1 MTVSRR
7 AGLTAIAVAA
17 LAAGVLTQLGARH
30 TSATFDEI
38 ILVSGG
44 VRGITE
50 GRWSMVTDQPPLMM
64 YAYGLAAVTADPVR
78 PREDRE
84 WTFDDRWDYA
94 RALLFRLGNEPTELL
109 ARARFVGTVLV
120 VVLVAVAGAFA
131 WWIAGPFA
139 GAVAASFTALLPDV
153 LAHGGVAYNDL
164 PLALAYLLAVWALD
178 SAVRVP
184 TPWRGALAGLAVT
197 AAFGI
202 KMSALAL
209 VPVAGL
215 LIVGGAW
222 PHRRD
227 TEWLRS
233 LGISLAVG
241 ALVFYVAFVVL
252 YRGDPTLTLF
262 RFNFWRT
269 VLHASGGHE
278 APAYLLGETSASGWW
293 YYYPVAF
300 FFKTSAAFQVLV
312 GAAATGLV
320 AAWVNGGR
328 SVEKLL
334 RWRGRSALLG
344 VLVFAAFMMRSDLN
358 AGFRYALP
366 TLPLLAVLAAVGAV
380 RVWRNSG
387 RLVRAGLAG
396 LLALQAFSVLSVY
409 PHFLAYTSVWAG
421 GRDSAYRVLADSNID
436 WGQGL
441 LALEEF
447 VEDEGVPSVRLSYF
461 GSAVP
466 DAYGIEYVAL
476 PSFFRLD
483 YERTPGAEVSPR
495 FTVISATNLQG
506 LYLQGRDPFA
516 SYRAREPYRVLGH
529 SLFVFDEEGS

>member
-7 AGLTAIAVAA
+7 AGVTVIAVAA
-17 LAAGVLTQLGARH
+17 LAAGVLAHLGARH

-44 VRGITE
+44 LRGVTE
-50 GRWSMVTDQPPLMM
+50 GRWDMVTDQPPLMM
-64 YAYGLAAVTADPVR
+64 YAYGLAASSGHPDR
-78 PREDRE
+78 PAEDRE
-84 WTFDDRWDYA
+84 WLFDDRWDYA
-94 RALLFRLGNEPTELL
+94 RALFFRLGNDPTELL
-109 ARARFVGTVLV
+109 ARARIVGTLIVA
-120 VVLVAVAGAFA
+120 VLVAVAGAYA
-131 WWIAGPFA
+131 WWIAGPLA
-139 GAVAASFTALLPDV
+139 GSAAALFTALTPDV

-178 SAVRVP
+178 VAVRLP
-184 TPWRGALAGLAVT
+184 TPLRAALAGLAVT

-202 KMSALAL
+202 KLSALAL
-209 VPVAGL
+209 VPVAAL
-215 LIVGGAW
+215 VIVAGVW
-222 PHRRD
+222 PQRRD
-227 TEWLRS
+227 REWLRGLGVS
-233 LGISLAVG
+233 LSVG
-241 ALVFYVAFVVL
+241 AFALYASFVVL

-300 FFKTSAAFQVLV
+300 FLKTPAAFQVIL
-312 GAAATGLV
+312 GLSAAGLI
-320 AAWVNGGR
+320 AAWLARGR
-328 SVEKLL
+328 KLESVLD
-334 RWRGRSALLG
+334 WRGRGALLG
-344 VLVFAAFMMRSDLN
+344 VLVFGVFLLQSDLN

-366 TLPLLAVLAAVGAV
+366 MMPLLAVLAAVGVA
-380 RVWRNSG
+380 RVWRRSG
-387 RLVRAGLAG
+387 RPLRG
-396 LLALQAFSVLSVY
+396 LLVGLVALQAFSVLSVY
-409 PHFLAYTSVWAG
+409 PHFLAYSSVWAG
-421 GRDSAYRVLADSNID
+421 GRDAAYRALVDSNLD

-441 LALEEF
+441 HELRDF
-447 VEDEGVPSVRLSYF
+447 MEDEGVSSVRLSYF

-483 YERTPGAEVSPR
+483 HERTPAAEASPR

-516 SYRAREPYRVLGH
+516 SYRAREPFRVIGH
-529 SLFVFDEEGS
+529 SLFVYDEEGG

>member
-1 MTVSRR
+1 M
-7 AGLTAIAVAA
+7 
-17 LAAGVLTQLGARH
+17 
-30 TSATFDEI
+30 
-38 ILVSGG
+38 
-44 VRGITE
+44 
-50 GRWSMVTDQPPLMM
+50 
-64 YAYGLAAVTADPVR
+64 
-78 PREDRE
+78 
-84 WTFDDRWDYA
+84 
-94 RALLFRLGNEPTELL
+94 
-109 ARARFVGTVLV
+109 
-120 VVLVAVAGAFA
+120 
-131 WWIAGPFA
+131 
-139 GAVAASFTALLPDV
+139 
-153 LAHGGVAYNDL
+153 
-164 PLALAYLLAVWALD
+164 
-178 SAVRVP
+178 
-184 TPWRGALAGLAVT
+184 
-197 AAFGI
+197 
-202 KMSALAL
+202 
-209 VPVAGL
+209 
-215 LIVGGAW
+215 
-222 PHRRD
+222 
-227 TEWLRS
+227 
-233 LGISLAVG
+233 AVG
-241 ALVFYVAFVVL
+241 ALVFYVALVVL

-262 RFNFWRT
+262 RFNSWRT
-269 VLHASGGHE
+269 VLHASAGHE

-334 RWRGRSALLG
+334 WWRGRSALLG

-366 TLPLLAVLAAVGAV
+366 TLPLLAVLVAVGAV
-380 RVWRNSG
+380 RVWRHSR

-396 LLALQAFSVLSVY
+396 LILLQAFSVLSVY

-441 LALEEF
+441 LALERF
-447 VEDEGVPSVRLSYF
+447 MEDEGVPSVRLSYF

-483 YERTPGAEVSPR
+483 SERTPGAEVSPR

>member
-7 AGLTAIAVAA
+7 AGVTVIAVAA
-17 LAAGVLTQLGARH
+17 LAAGVLAHLGARH

-44 VRGITE
+44 LRGVTE
-50 GRWSMVTDQPPLMM
+50 GRWDMVTDQPPLMM
-64 YAYGLAAVTADPVR
+64 YAYGLAASSGHPDR
-78 PREDRE
+78 PAEDRE
-84 WTFDDRWDYA
+84 WLFDDRWDYA
-94 RALLFRLGNEPTELL
+94 RALFFRLGNDPTELL
-109 ARARFVGTVLV
+109 ARARIVGTLIVA
-120 VVLVAVAGAFA
+120 VLVAVAGAYA
-131 WWIAGPFA
+131 WWIAGPLA
-139 GAVAASFTALLPDV
+139 GSAAALFTALTPDV

-178 SAVRVP
+178 VAVRLP
-184 TPWRGALAGLAVT
+184 TPLRAALAGLAVT

-202 KMSALAL
+202 KLSALAL
-209 VPVAGL
+209 VPVAAL
-215 LIVGGAW
+215 VIVAGVW
-222 PHRRD
+222 PHRSDR
-227 TEWLRS
+227 EWLRG
-233 LGISLAVG
+233 LGVALSVG
-241 ALVFYVAFVVL
+241 AFALYASFVVL

-300 FFKTSAAFQVLV
+300 FLKTPAAFQVIL
-312 GAAATGLV
+312 GLSAAGLI
-320 AAWVNGGR
+320 AAWLARGR
-328 SVEKLL
+328 KLESVLD
-334 RWRGRSALLG
+334 WRGRGALLG
-344 VLVFAAFMMRSDLN
+344 VLVFGVFLLQSDLN

-366 TLPLLAVLAAVGAV
+366 MMPLLAVLAAVGVA
-380 RVWRNSG
+380 RVWRRSG
-387 RLVRAGLAG
+387 RPLRG
-396 LLALQAFSVLSVY
+396 LLVGLVALQAFSVLSVY
-409 PHFLAYTSVWAG
+409 PHFLAYSSVWAG
-421 GRDSAYRVLADSNID
+421 GRDAAYRALVDSNLD

-441 LALEEF
+441 HELRDF
-447 VEDEGVPSVRLSYF
+447 MEDEGVSSVRLSYF

-483 YERTPGAEVSPR
+483 HERTPAAEASPR

-516 SYRAREPYRVLGH
+516 SYRAREPFRVIGH
-529 SLFVFDEEGS
+529 SLFVYDEEGG